1 MIIIVLFVAKSMK
14 RGDDHS
20 IDSPPDMN
28 IGHSLK
34 TFAPARKLD
43 QGALGMSD
51 PCGTLHLALKPYSVS
66 RINCLLS
73 NFYFC
78 AY

>member
-20 IDSPPDMN
+20 IDRPPDMN

-34 TFAPARKLD
+34 TFAPARKSIEKTE
-43 QGALGMSD
+43 G
-51 PCGTLHLALKPYSVS
+51 
-66 RINCLLS
+66 
-73 NFYFC
+73 
-78 AY
+78 